1 MRLDHVIF
9 DAKIKGVLDTISSV
23 FCIPLNE
30 IILKKNEVI
39 FTRLDSTSK
48 KFKNKNG
55 LNEKAQ

>member
-30 IILKKNEVI
+30 IILKKMRL
-39 FTRLDSTSK
+39 FYKTRLQIKKSSK
-48 KFKNKNG
+48 IKMDKN
-55 LNEKAQ
+55 

>member
-39 FTRLDSTSK
+39 LQ
-48 KFKNKNG
+48 N
-55 LNEKAQ
+55 